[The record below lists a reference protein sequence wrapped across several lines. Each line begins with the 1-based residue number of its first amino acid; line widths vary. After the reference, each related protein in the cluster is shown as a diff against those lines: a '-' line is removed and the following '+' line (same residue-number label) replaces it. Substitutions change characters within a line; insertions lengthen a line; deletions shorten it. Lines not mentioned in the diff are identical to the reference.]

1 LTLSL
6 LDEGC
11 YNLLTLSLLDEGCS
25 SFWL

>member
-11 YNLLTLSLLDEGCS
+11 YNLLTLILLDEVATIV
-25 SFWL
+25 WL

>member
-6 LDEGC
+6 LNEGC